1 MKSYNHFLDEA
12 VAAAGLARLAAKGK
26 LGAAKSKMAADG
38 LKAAAGSPKASPSSS
53 ALAIRKPKA
62 LPSGGGGAIV
72 KPTAKQKALPGNDG
86 GKLARVNKGPGSIV
100 RTSTTPDKKPKVS
113 DEGQTGNKPGTSRR
127 PSDWGTKPGGDWE
140 SGSGKKETEKKERK
154 PFKIPRPTSDLSGL
168 GNSDGSVEGLTKR
181 NTQIR

>member
-53 ALAIRKPKA
+53 ALAIRKP
-62 LPSGGGGAIV
+62 
-72 KPTAKQKALPGNDG
+72 TAKPKALPGNDG

-100 RTSTTPDKKPKVS
+100 RTSTTPDKKPSPVS

-140 SGSGKKETEKKERK
+140 SGSGKKETEKKEKK

-168 GNSDGSVEGLTKR
+168 GNSDGSVEGLPTR
-181 NTQIR
+181 NTQISK

>member
-1 MKSYNHFLDEA
+1 MKSYNNFLDEA

-62 LPSGGGGAIV
+62 LPSGKGGALV
-72 KPTAKQKALPGNDG
+72 KPKQKALPGSDG

-100 RTSTTPDKKPKVS
+100 RTSTTPTAKPKVS

-127 PSDWGTKPGGDWE
+127 PSDWGSKPKGDWE
-140 SGSGKKETEKKERK
+140 STSGSKSGEKKERK
-154 PFKIPRPTSDLSGL
+154 PFRIPKPTSDLSGL
-168 GNSDGSVEGLTKR
+168 GNATGEVKGLDTR